1 MVTLTERLQARI
13 TAINAEIDRVK
24 AQAITQVNELQAD
37 RALFQ
42 QALAVLVKAP
52 EIEQLL
58 PALQK
63 LGAI

>member
-1 MVTLTERLQARI
+1 MTLVEKLQARI
-13 TAINAEIDRVK
+13 AIIDSEIARVK
-24 AQAITQVNELQAD
+24 VQAD
-37 RALFQ
+37 AQVDALKADKQLLQ

-63 LGAI
+63 LGAL